1 MMSVIAASDSVSL
14 HAQAR
19 PPTRNSDQQREA
31 IARRKAGEELTAI
44 ARTFGRSHSTIS
56 RL

>member
-14 HAQAR
+14 QALAR
-19 PPTRNSDQQREA
+19 LPTRNSDQQREA
-31 IARRKAGEELTAI
+31 IARHEAGEALTSI
-44 ARTFGRSHSTIS
+44 ARTFGVSHSTIG

>member
-1 MMSVIAASDSVSL
+1 MMSVIGAYAGVSL
-14 HAQAR
+14 QAWTS

-44 ARTFGRSHSTIS
+44 ARTFGMSNTAST